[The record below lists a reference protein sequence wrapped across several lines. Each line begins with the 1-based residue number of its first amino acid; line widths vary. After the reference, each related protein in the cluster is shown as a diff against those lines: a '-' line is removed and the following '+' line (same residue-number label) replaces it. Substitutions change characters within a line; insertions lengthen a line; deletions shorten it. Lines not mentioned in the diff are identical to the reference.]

1 MVAALVHPT
10 CCCWIGEQADAAAIH
25 HSRDLYKAGEGS
37 FSLEA
42 RGGRIYLVCT
52 VPHFGNKAAKR

>member
-1 MVAALVHPT
+1 VSKHQL
-10 CCCWIGEQADAAAIH
+10 AAIH

-42 RGGRIYLVCT
+42 RGGKICLVCT
-52 VPHFGNKAAKR
+52 VPHIGNKAAKR